1 VQELS
6 AMFTGIIE
14 ATGTVRKITTTG
26 SNTTFWVESSI
37 SHELKTDQSVSH
49 NGVCLTVESVSE
61 NIHAVTA
68 IEETLKK
75 TNLGALQE
83 DDILNL
89 ERCMIMNGRLD
100 GHIVQGHVDGTAECI
115 SVSPK
120 NGSWEYVFR
129 FDEKFAPLVIEKG
142 SACINGISLTVFE
155 VTRNSFK
162 VAVIPYTY
170 HHTNIRHISKSDTVN
185 IEFDV
190 IGKYI
195 LRMQELKA

>member
-1 VQELS
+1 MKEIS

-14 ATGTVRKITTTG
+14 ATGTIKKITTSG
-26 SNTTFWVESSI
+26 SNATFWIESVI

-49 NGVCLTVESVSE
+49 NGVCLTVESVSGQV
-61 NIHAVTA
+61 HAVTA

-75 TNLGALQE
+75 TNLGTLQE
-83 DDILNL
+83 GDILNL

-115 SVSPK
+115 NVVPK
-120 NGSWEYVFR
+120 NGSWEYEFR

-142 SACINGISLTVFE
+142 SVCINGISLTVFE
-155 VTRNSFK
+155 VARNSFK

-170 HHTNIRHISKSDTVN
+170 DHTNIRHIGKNDTVN

-195 LRMQELKA
+195 LRMQELKV